1 MDRDHELRADARDRL
16 GSPRRVEMPAAAE
29 VGPPAPD
36 RDEPDVDG
44 SELAHLVEEVGVAGE
59 VDRLRARDDVAERL
73 AGRSDRAPASVV
85 LGGNGTN
92 LERADRERLTLLDLE
107 HALEPALAQHS
118 AEPARD
124 DDGHLLAELLERG
137 QVEVVVVRVR
147 DEDGIDTAARS
158 RGDRSRAP

>member
-1 MDRDHELRADARDRL
+1 
-16 GSPRRVEMPAAAE
+16 MPTPAE
-29 VGPPAPD
+29 IRPPAPD

-44 SELAHLVEEVGVAGE
+44 SELAHSVEEVGVAGE
-59 VDRLRARDDVAERL
+59 VDRLRARDDIAERL
-73 AGRSDRAPASVV
+73 AGRADRAPAAVV
-85 LGGNGTN
+85 LGGDGAN
-92 LERADRERLTLLDLE
+92 LERPDGERFTFRDLE

-137 QVEVVVVRVR
+137 KVEVVVVRVR

-158 RGDRSRAP
+158 CGHRSRPP